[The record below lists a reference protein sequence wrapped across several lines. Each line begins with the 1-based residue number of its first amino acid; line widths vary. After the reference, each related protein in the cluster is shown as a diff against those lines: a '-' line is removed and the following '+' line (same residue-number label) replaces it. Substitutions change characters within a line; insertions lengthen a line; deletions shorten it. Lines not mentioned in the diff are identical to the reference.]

1 MRISDW
7 SFRRVLFRSIA
18 RARDGIRV
26 AIIHFDDGAGDHA
39 IADIAIITRHRDI
52 AAGAI
57 IFEGRVVALRFLHLE
72 LWVARAAA
80 ALDVRIVRMI
90 DRSDRVERADI
101 SAAER
106 DWESVGWGKRVEVR

>member
-1 MRISDW
+1 MRISDL
-7 SFRRVLFRSIA
+7 SSDVCSSDLLADIA

-52 AAGAI
+52 AAGEI

-72 LWVARAAA
+72 IVVARAAA
-80 ALDVRIVRMI
+80 ALEDRKSVVSGKSGSVRLALGGRRIL
-90 DRSDRVERADI
+90 
-101 SAAER
+101 
-106 DWESVGWGKRVEVR
+106 KKKKKQ

>member
-52 AAGAI
+52 AAGEI

-72 LWVARAAA
+72 IGVARAA
-80 ALDVRIVRMI
+80 
-90 DRSDRVERADI
+90 RSEEHTSELQSLMRLS
-101 SAAER
+101 SA
-106 DWESVGWGKRVEVR
+106 VFYLKK